1 MIQKLSLPVLW
12 VSGAM
17 LGIIAITTLSLRAAD
32 VLAQLLGDLGAA
44 ALRLVL
50 L

>member
-1 MIQKLSLPVLW
+1 MSKLSLPLLW

-17 LGIIAITTLSLRAAD
+17 LGVAAMTALTLRVAD
-32 VLAQLLGDLGAA
+32 RMAELLGELGAA

>member
-1 MIQKLSLPVLW
+1 MTKHFTTQRLFVAGSF
-12 VSGAM
+12 
-17 LGIIAITTLSLRAAD
+17 LGVAAVTALSLRAAD

-44 ALRLVL
+44 ALRLAL

>member
-1 MIQKLSLPVLW
+1 MNKLSLPLLW
-12 VSGAM
+12 VSGAF
-17 LGIIAITTLSLRAAD
+17 LGVFAVTALSLRVAD
-32 VLAQLLGDLGAA
+32 RMAELLGELGAA

>member
-12 VSGAM
+12 VSGAA
-17 LGIIAITTLSLRAAD
+17 LSIAVITALSLRAAD
-32 VLAQLLGDLGAA
+32 VLAQLLGDLAAA

>member
-1 MIQKLSLPVLW
+1 MDNTCLSMLW
-12 VSGAM
+12 ASGAM
-17 LGIIAITTLSLRAAD
+17 LGVLAVTALSLRVAD
-32 VLAQLLGDLGAA
+32 RMAELLGELGAA